1 VRECPGGFFGTKGRA
16 LKALQHEFLPP
27 PERGRRFVA
36 RRRVRLGDVDGRNRL
51 RLDAIARYLQDV
63 AADDVAD
70 VADSGVEGAWV
81 LRRTALVVGRSP
93 RYGDD
98 VEITTFCSGTGP
110 RWAERRTTLAIDDGP
125 FAEAAAIWVFVD
137 RAGRPARLG
146 DWFFDHYGEG
156 ADGREVS
163 GRLSLPSPPAHAH
176 ARPWPIRASD
186 FDLLRHVNNAAYW
199 YAVED
204 ELARLAPDRVPSRAE
219 LEHRAAIEPGDPV
232 ELRSTVDGDVLSVW
246 LTTHGEARSAA
257 RIRFATSPGARQ
269 DPR

>member
-1 VRECPGGFFGTKGRA
+1 VKT
-16 LKALQHEFLPP
+16 LQHDFLPP
-27 PERGRRFVA
+27 PERGRRFA
-36 RRRVRLGDVDGRNRL
+36 TRRRVRLGDVNGANRL

-70 VADSGVEGAWV
+70 AADTRVDGAWI

-98 VEITTFCSGTGP
+98 VEVTTFCSGTGP
-110 RWAERRTTLAIDDGP
+110 RWAERRTTLSNDGVP
-125 FAEAAAIWVFVD
+125 FAEAAAIWVYVD
-137 RAGRPARLG
+137 RAGRPAPLG

-156 ADGREVS
+156 TDGRRVS
-163 GRLSLPSPPAHAH
+163 GKLSLPPPPDHAH

-204 ELARLAPDRVPSRAE
+204 ELARLAPGQAPVSAE
-219 LEHRAAIEPGDPV
+219 LEHRVAIEPGEPV
-232 ELRSTVDGDVLSVW
+232 ELRSTLDDRVLSVW
-246 LTTHGEARSAA
+246 LTADGEPRSAA
-257 RIRFATSPGARQ
+257 QLRLGTSPGARQ
-269 DPR
+269 ARR